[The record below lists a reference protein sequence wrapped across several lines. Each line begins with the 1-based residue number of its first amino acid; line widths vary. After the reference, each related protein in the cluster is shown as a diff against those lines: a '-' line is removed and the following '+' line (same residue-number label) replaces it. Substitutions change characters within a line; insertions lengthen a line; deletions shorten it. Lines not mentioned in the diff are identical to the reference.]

1 MFELEDYAI
10 SCLTWYDDYFSE
22 NQGCGYAINV
32 DYVDW
37 CDGDGDGSYYFDRVE
52 DDFMNIADYR

>member
-10 SCLTWYDDYFSE
+10 SCLTWYDGYFSE
-22 NQGCGYAINV
+22 NKGCGYAINV

-37 CDGDGDGSYYFDRVE
+37 C
-52 DDFMNIADYR
+52 